1 MGFSAAETKECVC
14 AETERQ
20 PQTHIFLSWNVES
33 YFVITLRLSRN
44 KYRRNSPCA
53 GSRPCWD
60 CAWARSAGCDQCR
73 CQGGRSRDTFL
84 ATEGCPEKKSSI
96 NMQPTDMSPDI
107 KVALCVCDLRTWLQV
122 SYLCKDA
129 PVPASLRSAK
139 EVSRRQERQD
149 VERELEGRKCTPS
162 VTYLNEFT

>member
-1 MGFSAAETKECVC
+1 
-14 AETERQ
+14 
-20 PQTHIFLSWNVES
+20 
-33 YFVITLRLSRN
+33 
-44 KYRRNSPCA
+44 
-53 GSRPCWD
+53 
-60 CAWARSAGCDQCR
+60 
-73 CQGGRSRDTFL
+73 
-84 ATEGCPEKKSSI
+84 
-96 NMQPTDMSPDI
+96 MQPIDMSPDI

-149 VERELEGRKCTPS
+149 VERELEGRKCINYCIFTPS